1 MVVSTYNECFD
12 QLIAEW
18 KSFASWKHPK
28 KSIGALLIVNIVW
41 TYLKT
46 TECTNL
52 NLALWMIMMVYIY
65 KCVIAHIWME
75 ARSPYQPKKQNPIV
89 QKNQS
94 EFISDLISE
103 AVDEE
108 IKVHEISIS
117 EISFFV
123 EDTKTYLTV
132 LCDLR
137 KDSPGMFCLFLSSF
151 FFLACYYGS
160 FLSTTTLVYLFTMTS
175 LLLPIIT
182 KHLMKRL
189 PERLPL
195 LRVFGTRLRQAAS
208 EITKKIN
215 STANVKL
222 NLVKSILH
230 SRMTKCP
237 WYSRNFGLNQEN
249 STMDNK

>member
-1 MVVSTYNECFD
+1 MVSTYNEYFD

-28 KSIGALLIVNIVW
+28 KSIGALLTINIVW
-41 TYLKT
+41 AYLKT

-52 NLALWMIMMVYIY
+52 NLALWMIMIAYIY
-65 KCVIAHIWME
+65 NCVIAQIWIE

-175 LLLPIIT
+175 LLLPITT
-182 KHLMKRL
+182 KHLIKRL
-189 PERLPL
+189 PERMPL
-195 LRVFGTRLRQAAS
+195 LRVCGTKLRQAAS
-208 EITKKIN
+208 EIIKKIK
-215 STANVKL
+215 SSANVKL

-237 WYSRNFGLNQEN
+237 WYSRNFGLKEN
-249 STMDNK
+249 PTMDNK

>member
-1 MVVSTYNECFD
+1 MVSTYNECFD

-28 KSIGALLIVNIVW
+28 KSIGALLIINIVW
-41 TYLKT
+41 MYLKT

-52 NLALWMIMMVYIY
+52 NLALWTILMVYIY
-65 KCVIAHIWME
+65 KCVIAQIWTE
-75 ARSPYQPKKQNPIV
+75 ARSPYQPEEQNPIV

-132 LCDLR
+132 LCYLR

-160 FLSTTTLVYLFTMTS
+160 FLSTTTLVYLITMTL
-175 LLLPIIT
+175 LLLPITT
-182 KHLMKRL
+182 KHLIKRL

-195 LRVFGTRLRQAAS
+195 LREYRTRFKQVMS
-208 EITKKIN
+208 DINNKIIP
-215 STANVKL
+215 SANVKQD
-222 NLVKSILH
+222 LVKLLLRY
-230 SRMTKCP
+230 RMTKCP
-237 WYSRNFGLNQEN
+237 WYSRNFGLNKGN
-249 STMDNK
+249 STMDNE